1 MWPCLSF
8 QHLDLSKFLPISR
21 FEQTESLSSRVISRN
36 AHFIKLTLFT
46 KSKKSRCEQLEKIDE
61 FSCAAPVSDF
71 VGEDP
76 SCVSRHEEVFPA
88 IGVAFKVVVVM
99 FGTQGVTCCESSSNG
114 LQHLKSGK
122 TGLKHDLTQF
132 MNEHVENDFF
142 LEVSIVGVNL
152 SIYHTGVPAD

>member
-1 MWPCLSF
+1 MSLPLFESLVALCNFSFLFMWPCLSF

-21 FEQTESLSSRVISRN
+21 FEQTESLSIRVSRN

-99 FGTQGVTCCESSSNG
+99 FGTQGVTCCESSSRG
-114 LQHLKSGK
+114 LQHCLGK
-122 TGLKHDLTQF
+122 RASNMTLP
-132 MNEHVENDFF
+132 
-142 LEVSIVGVNL
+142 S
-152 SIYHTGVPAD
+152 S